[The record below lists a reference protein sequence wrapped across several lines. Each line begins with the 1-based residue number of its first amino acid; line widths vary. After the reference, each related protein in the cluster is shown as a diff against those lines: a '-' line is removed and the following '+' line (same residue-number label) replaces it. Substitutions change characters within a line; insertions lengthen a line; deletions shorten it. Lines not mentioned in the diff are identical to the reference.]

1 MMKKFIITNYMG
13 QSRAK
18 KKQQHLVDSR
28 YKMTQFLDK
37 PIHACILRQ
46 KNKLQQK
53 QLMSFN
59 RTATAATT

>member
-1 MMKKFIITNYMG
+1 MG